1 MKSIRTQ
8 ETMISL
14 KQKTSFYI
22 FLIIVSF
29 IQNFA
34 GILFVKGTKK
44 TLVDKYSDEKNKS
57 VFIRRPCIHLAFF
70 DTVSETLY
78 YVIKVGHNQ
87 SVGHESN

>member
-1 MKSIRTQ
+1 MKSIHTQ

-29 IQNFA
+29 IQHFA

-44 TLVDKYSDEKNKS
+44 TLVDKYSDEKNKDLC
-57 VFIRRPCIHLAFF
+57 VLQ
-70 DTVSETLY
+70 V
-78 YVIKVGHNQ
+78 
-87 SVGHESN
+87 